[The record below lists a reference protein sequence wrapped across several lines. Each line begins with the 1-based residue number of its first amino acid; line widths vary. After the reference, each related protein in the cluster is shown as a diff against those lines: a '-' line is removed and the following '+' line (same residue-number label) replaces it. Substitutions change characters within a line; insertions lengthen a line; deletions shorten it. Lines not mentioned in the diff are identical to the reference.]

1 MELLTRARDVIEVS
15 GERASVLVCELEDQ
29 NVLREAFG
37 ALAPHQEF
45 FYVAILKAQPPNHE
59 NATPIEVWVNGVRIG
74 YVDESLSPR
83 YWRQLRE
90 DPAPVSC
97 GCLVRTNGSP
107 NVIWVRLS
115 LPVTL

>member
-1 MELLTRARDVIEVS
+1 MELLTRPRDVVEIS

-29 NVLREAFG
+29 NVLRAAFG
-37 ALAPHQEF
+37 VLPPHQEF
-45 FYVAILKAQPPNHE
+45 FYLAILKAQPPDHR
-59 NATPIEVWVNGVRIG
+59 NATPIEVWVNDVRIG

-90 DPAPVSC
+90 SPALVSC
-97 GCLVRTNGSP
+97 GCFVRTNGSP